1 MDIYMNKLPIAIIIF
16 ALGLYFVTQY
26 STVESFKA
34 FDQSQVRCA
43 DVLIQEGAEFF
54 LFNSKLTKIPGV
66 NPLRFKNLEEY
77 VEFTEWQRSQ
87 GIVCPIL
94 YLQQSFDAQNQEVYK
109 ARVSPTDL
117 KGGLPNYTSTFAPG
131 KASSVS
137 GSAAS
142 ASGNAVSGNAASA
155 SGNTASGNAAS
166 GNTALTINKEV
177 LLIDAGRDDKPY
189 NVNSYPAFDPQN
201 QDIGTHTPLDKMFHE
216 PTDKPS
222 PNPMDTHWGGH
233 ALTESLIKSGYYDD
247 NQVIKRY

>member
-131 KASSVS
+131 
-137 GSAAS
+137 
-142 ASGNAVSGNAASA
+142 NAASA
-155 SGNTASGNAAS
+155 SGSASTSGSAVSGSAVFGSAVS
-166 GNTALTINKEV
+166 GNTALKINKEV

-201 QDIGTHTPLDKMFHE
+201 QDIGTDTPLDKMFHE

-233 ALTESLIKSGYYDD
+233 ELTESLIKSGYYDD